1 MSVASALAAGRRA
14 AERLMV
20 DACVIRRRVGESTS
34 PDTGVV
40 TPTYSTIY
48 SGKCRV
54 QQSETQARA
63 VDAAEDYALML
74 RLQVQLPMDGTT
86 GVRAE
91 DEVVISTSALD
102 ADLPGRTFIVRDLA
116 HKTHATARRI
126 GVEERTS

>member
-14 AERLMV
+14 AEALMV
-20 DACVIRRRVGESTS
+20 DSCVIRRRVGESTS

-48 SGKCRV
+48 SGACRV
-54 QQSETQARA
+54 QQPGAQARP

-74 RLQVQLPMDGTT
+74 RLEVQLPVVGSE

-91 DEVVISTSALD
+91 DEVVLGAGALD
-102 ADLPGRTFIVRDLA
+102 ADLTGRVLVVRDLA
-116 HKTHATARRI
+116 HKSHATSRRL
-126 GVEERTS
+126 GCEERTS